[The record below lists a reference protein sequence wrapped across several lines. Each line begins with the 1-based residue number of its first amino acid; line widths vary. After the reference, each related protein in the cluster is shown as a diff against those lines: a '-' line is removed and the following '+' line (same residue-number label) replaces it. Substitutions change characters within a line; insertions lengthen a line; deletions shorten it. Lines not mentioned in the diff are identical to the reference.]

1 MNCSKHSWLMGSQEI
16 RPNVVVIVRQCA
28 NCGEVQLVWGEGA
41 PASVEMAKQQ
51 VEETRQVVQRFHDI
65 LKEAYAKNY
74 QEACKQPA
82 GLGYAWG
89 GILYYSLLAAFDRF
103 GIKLNL

>member
-51 VEETRQVVQRFHDI
+51 VE
-65 LKEAYAKNY
+65 
-74 QEACKQPA
+74 
-82 GLGYAWG
+82 
-89 GILYYSLLAAFDRF
+89 
-103 GIKLNL
+103 